1 MPLRVILADTEE
13 KVRSALRLLIEQE
26 RSLEIVGEAAEATA
40 LLAGVEARQPD
51 VVLVDWALLGTE
63 AREMVRSLHLLH
75 SDLTIIVLSGR
86 PEVVQAALDS
96 GADTFVSKGDPPDH
110 LLTVLRAMSSDGYRR
125 AAGEAKS

>member
-1 MPLRVILADTEE
+1 MPLRIIVADGED

-26 RSLEIVGEAAEATA
+26 RSLEIIGEAAEATA
-40 LLAGVEARQPD
+40 LLAGVEAHHPD
-51 VVLVDWALLGTE
+51 VVLVDWALPGIE

-86 PEVVQAALDS
+86 PEALQAALDS

-110 LLTVLRAMSSDGYRR
+110 LLTTLRAISSSGHCH
-125 AAGEAKS
+125 APGSATP